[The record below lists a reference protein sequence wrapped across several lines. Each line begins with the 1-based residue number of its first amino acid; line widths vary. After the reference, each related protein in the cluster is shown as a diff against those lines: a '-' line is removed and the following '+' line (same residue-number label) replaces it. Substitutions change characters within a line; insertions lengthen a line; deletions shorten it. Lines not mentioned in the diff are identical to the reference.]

1 VSDER
6 NQAESKKKQFEE
18 VKNAL
23 LERKKE
29 LDTELAE
36 LYSQKVTGEVQDIG
50 DQASSSSLETLKISL
65 QDAELEEY
73 NRILKAIEMIE
84 DGTYG
89 TCYDCSQPISE
100 KRLKLYPNA
109 TRCLICQEQ
118 LEEKKES

>member
-1 VSDER
+1 MSDEKNR
-6 NQAESKKKQFEE
+6 TSKKQYEAI
-18 VKNAL
+18 KNDL
-23 LERKKE
+23 LQRKKE
-29 LDTELAE
+29 LDAELAE

-65 QDAELEEY
+65 QDAEIEEY
-73 NRILKAIEMIE
+73 NRILKALEMIE

-89 TCYDCSQPISE
+89 TCFDCGQPISE

-109 TRCLICQEQ
+109 TRCLLCQEQ